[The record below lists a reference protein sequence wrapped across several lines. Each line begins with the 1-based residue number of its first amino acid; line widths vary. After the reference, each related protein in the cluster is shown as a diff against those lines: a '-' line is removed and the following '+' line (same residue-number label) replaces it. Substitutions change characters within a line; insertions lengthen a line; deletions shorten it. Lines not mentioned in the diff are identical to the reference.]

1 MRPKKWLN
9 LGVRRTVKLD
19 GVPIPGRGAVDEEAG
34 GDVSEGVQPDHVVLR
49 EASVGEEGDED
60 DGEDHVEGGC

>member
-1 MRPKKWLN
+1 MRPKKWPN

-19 GVPIPGRGAVDEEAG
+19 GVPIPGRGAMDEEAR

-49 EASVGEEGDED
+49 EAGVVKE
-60 DGEDHVEGGC
+60 